1 MSRTYSRRYR
11 QPSPPPPVQN
21 LAWWKSPL
29 ILGSIIAGIGIIGS
43 TLWIEY
49 TTQRVIHI
57 RADDSSDSAEKYS
70 LERQQHCRA
79 SIQQYKP
86 GDIAITTAF
95 ADRPITTQNISI
107 FNSLSVLSQCNKAQ
121 RPIKNQ
127 QPGTSL
133 ILLLEDVNRLIKK
146 ERDRQN
152 YNPVVVTITLQDTEP
167 GPNQPSPDDQRLQ
180 ELVHQITAYQG
191 TIMLMVENP
200 TVNHQ
205 LQTVLSNETSA
216 EICSFTDISNCVNKA
231 FEVARKL

>member
-1 MSRTYSRRYR
+1 MSRTYSRRHR
-11 QPSPPPPVQN
+11 QPSPPSPVQN

-167 GPNQPSPDDQRLQ
+167 VPNQPQPDDQQLQ
-180 ELVHQITAYQG
+180 ELVHQITAHQG
-191 TIMLMVENP
+191 TIMFMVEDPNLSS
-200 TVNHQ
+200 Q
-205 LQTVLSNETSA
+205 LQTVLSNETYA

>member
-1 MSRTYSRRYR
+1 MSRTYSRRHR
-11 QPSPPPPVQN
+11 QPSPPSPVPN

-57 RADDSSDSAEKYS
+57 RA
-70 LERQQHCRA
+70 
-79 SIQQYKP
+79 
-86 GDIAITTAF
+86 
-95 ADRPITTQNISI
+95 
-107 FNSLSVLSQCNKAQ
+107 
-121 RPIKNQ
+121 
-127 QPGTSL
+127 
-133 ILLLEDVNRLIKK
+133 EDVNRLIKK

-167 GPNQPSPDDQRLQ
+167 VPNQPQPDDQQLQ
-180 ELVHQITAYQG
+180 ELVHQITAHQG
-191 TIMLMVENP
+191 TIMFMVEDPNLSS
-200 TVNHQ
+200 Q
-205 LQTVLSNETSA
+205 LQTVLSNETYA